1 MSFVSFIAD
10 ADELIFVYGRYER
23 DLVYV
28 DPDVNLR
35 IERADTIPVYVRECK
50 GARIEKYLA
59 ADYDAVYV
67 CPVEPVN
74 LPQEITHHLE
84 IAFPTIVLPP
94 AAKKIIYLKFP
105 VEIGV
110 FFEIRR
116 EMSVLDI
123 FSLVPTKFSLYGL
136 PGMGVITRWYRSDI
150 FPGIPVTDPHREGV
164 LELSLVN
171 RCTTT
176 VEISRAV
183 FDSYHMNLFYGERV
197 GMTAT
202 MEVLSPVI
210 ALTTFAPVVSAACPN
225 SSIDLY
231 TSRKFAVGPGKGYM
245 MESGMA

>member
-1 MSFVSFIAD
+1 VF
-10 ADELIFVYGRYER
+10 GRYER
-23 DLVYV
+23 DLAYA

-59 ADYDAVYV
+59 ADCDAIHI

-74 LPQEITHHLE
+74 LPQENTHHLE
-84 IAFPTIVLPP
+84 IAFPIIVLPP
-94 AAKKIIYLKFP
+94 SAQKTIFLKFP

-116 EMSVLDI
+116 EMSILDI
-123 FSLVPTKFSLYGL
+123 FSFVPTKFSLYGL
-136 PGMGVITRWYRSDI
+136 PGNGVITRWYRSDI
-150 FPGIPVTDPHREGV
+150 FPGIPATDLHREGV

-171 RCTTT
+171 HCTTT

-183 FDSYHMNLFYGERV
+183 FDSHHMNVFYGEQV

-210 ALTTFAPVVSAACPN
+210 AITTFASTPPAGCPN
-225 SSIDLY
+225 RSIDLY